1 MPPRAPDHAPDRDGA
16 AGETDGGGANGAG
29 VDGDDAVPAAVRR
42 SRRLPILLALAIAPW
57 TLVSASGTITVVLP
71 FGLLN
76 FDPIQLATI
85 YDYYFRFTAGLP
97 RFLLAWGS
105 SVLLYA
111 LAVGSALLGVVWR
124 EDGRVTAALLV
135 LAGVTHL
142 WVSLGFLRRPGYLS
156 VPVGTVLCLL
166 VAWTY
171 YRGDLRSLVW
181 PAVE

>member
-1 MPPRAPDHAPDRDGA
+1 MSRAPDHDGEAADAPDRTADADG
-16 AGETDGGGANGAG
+16 
-29 VDGDDAVPAAVRR
+29 VVPEAVRQ
-42 SRRLPILLALAIAPW
+42 SRRLPILLALGIAPW
-57 TLVSASGTITVVLP
+57 TLVSANGAITVVLP

-76 FDPIQLATI
+76 FDPVQLATI

-105 SVLLYA
+105 SVLLYL

-124 EDGRVTAALLV
+124 EDGRVTATLLV
-135 LAGVTHL
+135 LAGVTHF
-142 WVSLGFLRRPGYLS
+142 WVSLGFLRRRGYFS
-156 VPVGTVLCLL
+156 VPVGTLLCLL

-171 YRGDLRSLVW
+171 YRGDLQSLVW